1 MHATGRDIVRRAMKE
16 VHLVLGVASI
26 VVTGVAALWGG
37 WCWWRWRPGGRFWP
51 LLRTAQALVVTEA
64 VLGGVLLLMHRKAVS
79 LHYIYGVLP
88 ILVSFI
94 GEQLRIASAQM
105 ILDSRGYSSTEEVG
119 RLPAAEQ
126 RALVDAIV
134 RREVG
139 VMALAAV
146 VMFVL
151 LGRAAM
157 VVH

>member
-1 MHATGRDIVRRAMKE
+1 MRE
-16 VHLVLGVASI
+16 VHMVVGVASM
-26 VVTGVAALWGG
+26 VVTGAAALWGA
-37 WCWWRWRPGGRFWP
+37 WCWWRWRPGGAFWP
-51 LLRTAQALVVTEA
+51 LLRTAQGTVVLEA

-94 GEQLRIASAQM
+94 GEQLRIGSAQM
-105 ILDSRGYSSTEEVG
+105 IMDSRGFSSSKEVG
-119 RLPAAEQ
+119 RLPADEQ

-146 VMFVL
+146 VMLVL